1 MFPQTPMMQLR
12 FFNQSNLVLTVSYA
26 ELVETQA
33 VGASVSLDHAQLVEL
48 LLPRC
53 CSAANVPFL
62 GAHGFVEAFG
72 RAVRAPS
79 ASLRCAWYWEGLGLG
94 GCGAVVGGGVL
105 SGWLEMACCLH
116 GDRRCTGRR

>member
-1 MFPQTPMMQLR
+1 
-12 FFNQSNLVLTVSYA
+12 
-26 ELVETQA
+26 
-33 VGASVSLDHAQLVEL
+33 VSLDHAQLVEL

-53 CSAANVPFL
+53 CPAANVPLL

-79 ASLRCAWYWEGLGLG
+79 ASLGRAWYWEGLGLG